1 MLGTISNIEAIC
13 FAIPSSK
20 LRFDIGFAIFPFAN
34 ANACKTGTI
43 SGFPVQAVL
52 PVIGNSQVFSSI
64 IEPVA
69 VDMVNNHSQRR
80 FHNETRKRY
89 ELWRIR
95 ADENSRIVFAGKAQA
110 DYIAYIFFVRASET
124 NVKDLIINIR
134 VNFNGPA
141 SNRESQKIGC
151 ALQRHRNTNARK
163 D

>member
-1 MLGTISNIEAIC
+1 M
-13 FAIPSSK
+13 
-20 LRFDIGFAIFPFAN
+20 RFDIGFAVFSIAN
-34 ANACKTGTI
+34 ANACKTAI
-43 SGFPVQAVL
+43 VSGLDVKGVL
-52 PVIGNSQVFSSI
+52 PVIGDSEVLSAIVKSL
-64 IEPVA
+64 A
-69 VDMVNNHSQRR
+69 VNVVNNHSQRR

-124 NVKDLIINIR
+124 DVKNLIINIR

-151 ALQRHRNTNARK
+151 AL
-163 D
+163 